1 LVFDE
6 LPFQPVNGVSIL
18 GVTFGF
24 TIDGVPS
31 TDANYNSGGPGQ
43 ITYVQDPSLEGNA
56 SGILILD
63 FDVPTPLVQF
73 GVALSALGSFDPGCS
88 VELFDPDQKSLGVFD
103 VGRVC
108 QLVEKSE
115 RVMIR
120 L

>member
-1 LVFDE
+1 MKRISLIVCACLALTCPSAAWAQVTLVFDE

-73 GVALSALGSFDPGCS
+73 GVALSALGS
-88 VELFDPDQKSLGVFD
+88 
-103 VGRVC
+103 
-108 QLVEKSE
+108 
-115 RVMIR
+115 
-120 L
+120 